1 MNNDF
6 LNLKDQQVLYE
17 IKDYLANIAVES
29 AVIEA
34 SEHLPLNMLM
44 AVTPEQVSVNIM
56 YVPLPEDHFTE
67 IRLLQLHSLI
77 IANTEVDKRTDLL
90 VLLNELN
97 NQSPFGTFAIN
108 EKGELGFKYIYPVSR
123 FEMPKEEP
131 FQETFS
137 LYQNCLMGFRK
148 VIMHVNAGELSLQDA
163 LKDVLAS

>member
-17 IKDYLANIAVES
+17 IKDFLENISVQS
-29 AVIEA
+29 TVVEA

-44 AVTPEQVSVNIM
+44 AVTQEQVSVNIM

-77 IANTEVDKRTDLL
+77 TANVVADKKNDLL

-137 LYQNCLMGFRK
+137 LYLNCLVGLRN
-148 VIMHVNAGELSLQDA
+148 VIILVNSGALSLQDA
-163 LKDVLAS
+163 LKDVMVS

>member
-17 IKDYLANIAVES
+17 IKDYLEKISVQS
-29 AVIEA
+29 TVVEA
-34 SEHLPLNMLM
+34 SEHLPLNMLL
-44 AVTPEQVSVNIM
+44 AVTQEQVSVNIM

-67 IRLLQLHSLI
+67 IRLLQLHAMI
-77 IANTEVDKRTDLL
+77 TATTAADKKNDLL

-137 LYQNCLMGFRK
+137 LYLNCLMGFRK
-148 VIMHVNAGELSLQDA
+148 VIIHVNNGELSLRDA

>member
-17 IKDYLANIAVES
+17 IKEYLENISVQS
-29 AVIEA
+29 TVVEA
-34 SEHLPLNMLM
+34 SDHLPLNMLL
-44 AVTPEQVSVNIM
+44 AVTQEEVSVNIM

-77 IANTEVDKRTDLL
+77 IVNTEAAKKNDLL

-137 LYQNCLMGFRK
+137 LYQNCLIGFRN
-148 VIMHVNAGELSLQDA
+148 VIIHVNSGELSLEDA
-163 LKDVLAS
+163 LKDVLAG